1 MAPIL
6 TCQSI
11 TKSYASRPLFRG
23 VNLAIEDNDK
33 LGLIGPNGAGKSTLL
48 KIMAGIIS
56 PDDGKLTARKGLR
69 TAYIP
74 QDEKFAPEKTI
85 GDILA
90 DSIDPDVEIH
100 ERETRVNIM
109 VTRMG
114 FPDVNAATSTLS
126 GGWRKR
132 LSIASKLITE
142 PDVVFLDEPTN
153 HLDLDGVLW
162 LEKLLNDGTFPFVLV
177 THDRTFLE
185 NVCNRIAELNAVYAD
200 GCLSVNG
207 AYTDFLVAREEYL
220 AAQAHLEQAIAS
232 KVRREIAWL
241 QRGARA
247 RQTKAQARID
257 EAERLIDALAEVKF
271 RNAQTASVDIDFSA
285 SGRKTKELLV
295 GKHLEKS
302 MGERLLFNNVN
313 VILSPGVRLG
323 LIGANGSGKTTFLKV
338 IDGQLQPDKGTIK
351 RADAL
356 RVVVFDQNREQLDQT
371 KTLRKALSPV
381 GDMVTYQGRPL
392 HVATWAKKFLF
403 RSDQLD
409 MPISYLSGGEQA
421 RILIANLMLR
431 PADILMLDE
440 PTNDLDIPS
449 LEVLE
454 ESLQEFAGAVV
465 LVTHDRFMLDSVS
478 TLVLALDGKGGAAY
492 FADYAQWQNSSFA
505 RDSVR
510 PGATVAAGGSP
521 RSSSGGSPLT
531 QAGSLRSST
540 DVTAGGSLRS
550 SVTAGVSPLSE
561 RKKLSTNEK
570 RELSNIEQ
578 TIEAAESE
586 VKKLEA
592 KLSDPTIASNHVK
605 LQEIMQQVHD
615 AQQKVQ
621 SLYDRWQDLEARA

>member
-11 TKSYASRPLFRG
+11 TKSYASRPLFRD
-23 VNLAIEDNDK
+23 VNLAIEENDK

-48 KIMAGIIS
+48 KIMAGITT
-56 PDDGKLTARKGLR
+56 PDDGKITGRKGLR

-74 QDEKFAPEKTI
+74 QDEKFAAEKTI
-85 GDILA
+85 GEILS
-90 DSIDPDVEIH
+90 DSIEGDVEIH

-109 VTRMG
+109 ATRMG
-114 FPDVNAATSTLS
+114 FPDIAATASTLS

-132 LSIASKLITE
+132 LSIASKLITD

-162 LEKLLNDGTFPFVLV
+162 LEKMLNDGTFPFVLV

-185 NVCNRIAELNAVYAD
+185 NVCSRVVELNQIYAD
-200 GCLSVNG
+200 GCLVVNG
-207 AYTDFLVAREEYL
+207 KYTDFLVAREEYIT
-220 AAQAHLEQAIAS
+220 AQAHLEQAIAS

-241 QRGARA
+241 QRGAIA

-257 EAERLIDALAEVKF
+257 EAGRLIDALAEVKF
-271 RNAQTASVDIDFSA
+271 RNAQNASVEIDFNA

-302 MGERLLFNNVN
+302 MGGRMLFHNVN
-313 VILSPGVRLG
+313 MVLSPGVRLG

-356 RVVVFDQNREQLDQT
+356 RVVVFDQNRDQLDQT
-371 KTLRKALSPV
+371 QTLRRALSPV
-381 GDMVTYQGRPL
+381 GDTVTYQGRPL
-392 HVATWAKKFLF
+392 HVSTWAKKFLF

-431 PADILMLDE
+431 PADILILDE

-478 TLVLALDGKGGAAY
+478 TLILALDGKGNAAY
-492 FADYAQWQNSSFA
+492 FADYPQWQNSPFA

-510 PGATVAAGGSP
+510 PGSASTAPAGGSP
-521 RSSSGGSPLT
+521 LM

-540 DVTAGGSLRS
+540 DA
-550 SVTAGVSPLSE
+550 SPQSE

-570 RELSNIEQ
+570 RELNNIEQ
-578 TIEAAESE
+578 TIETAENE

-592 KLSDPTIASNHVK
+592 KLTDPTIASNHVK

-615 AQQKVQ
+615 AQEKVHR
-621 SLYDRWQDLEARA
+621 LYERWQDLEARAHST